1 VIADFPTLAR
11 ILSRASI
18 VLAPR
23 SKDMQTL
30 KGKTAVVVGASSGVG
45 RATLVAL
52 AAQGTRVCGVARGRE
67 RLDRIVRETPG
78 EVMAV
83 AADATEPE
91 VAARL
96 LREHDPD
103 LLVLA
108 LGVQPQVEQ
117 IDAYTWESFCAP
129 WHTDVKAAFHFC
141 QEAVRKPLRPG
152 STVVIVSSGAAIN
165 GSPLSGGYAGA
176 KRMQW
181 LLAGYMQRLSDKRG
195 LGIRFVA
202 LLPKQLIVGTAIA
215 DAASRGYGEE
225 TGLGQAGFMAR
236 FGAQLMPEGVA
247 AAILA
252 IARRDAGTEAPSFA
266 VTGAGIE
273 ALA

>member
-1 VIADFPTLAR
+1 
-11 ILSRASI
+11 
-18 VLAPR
+18 
-23 SKDMQTL
+23 MQTL

-52 AAQGTRVCGVARGRE
+52 AAQGMRVCGVARGRE

-78 EVMAV
+78 EVMGI
-83 AADATEPE
+83 AADATEAD

-96 LREHDPD
+96 VRDHDPD
-103 LLVLA
+103 VLVLA
-108 LGVQPQVEQ
+108 LGVRPQVEQ
-117 IDAYTWESFCAP
+117 IDTYSWESFSAP
-129 WHTDVKAAFHFC
+129 WQTDVKAAFHFC
-141 QEAVRKPLRPG
+141 QEALAKPLRSG
-152 STVVIVSSGAAIN
+152 STVVILSSGAAIG

-181 LLAGYMQRLSDKRG
+181 LLAGYMQRLSDRRR

-202 LLPKQLIVGTAIA
+202 LLPKQLIVGTEIA

-236 FGAQLMPEGVA
+236 FGTQLMPEGVA
-247 AAILA
+247 AAIVK
-252 IARRDAGTEAPSFA
+252 IARAEAGTEAPNMA
-266 VTGAGIE
+266 VTGVGIE